1 MLIISFHVFYFHHL
15 FDFIQFVCVND
26 WESGKICEESANGLI
41 KLKLKSTK
49 ARTCERMGQQN
60 VVEITLK
67 SVITEKWNDAE
78 CDV

>member
-1 MLIISFHVFYFHHL
+1 M
-15 FDFIQFVCVND
+15 
-26 WESGKICEESANGLI
+26 CEKSANGLI

-49 ARTCERMGQQN
+49 ARTCERIGQQN

-67 SVITEKWNDAE
+67 SVITEKPNDPE